1 MPQLD
6 FSRIFSD
13 SLILFLGS
21 CLLIFGFLLN
31 FTVTA
36 WVECIWF
43 GKFKHNLKVAF
54 KYYLLIK

>member
-13 SLILFLGS
+13 SLILFLGA
-21 CLLIFGFLLN
+21 CLLIVGFLIN
-31 FTVTA
+31 FMITGLI
-36 WVECIWF
+36 ECVWF
-43 GKFKHNLKVAF
+43 GKFKVNLKIAF